1 MTAYTLDGQQVERE
15 RRLRIL
21 EWLLYICGGI
31 VLAVGMLLIVLAGDI
46 TASISAT
53 LIKLAGLLLGI
64 IVAWGLTRA
73 RQLEPAAHLLFVA
86 LAAATFA
93 TGLNSG
99 IDSDALYTL
108 FIPIVGATLLLSPF
122 WSCGYAGLALLVYMS
137 LYVLGPNPADKS
149 ALGLFFN
156 MVLFSGYFGIVA
168 LLSFLA
174 ARGYEQQ
181 LSLSRRQTEELE
193 QARAELEERVTARTQ
208 DIQQA
213 MEDLR
218 LNAET
223 IQQLSAPILPVAD
236 SVLALPLVG
245 ALDSKRAAFM
255 TEQLLAAISRERV
268 RVVLIDITGVPLVD
282 TQVAGAL
289 LRTAQ
294 AVRLLG
300 AEPVLVGM
308 RAEVAQ
314 MLVGLGAD
322 LGDLV
327 SQRDLRG
334 GLAYAFQYMET
345 RDTRAL
351 RS

>member
-1 MTAYTLDGQQVERE
+1 MLF
-15 RRLRIL
+15 
-21 EWLLYICGGI
+21 GG
-31 VLAVGMLLIVLAGDI
+31 
-46 TASISAT
+46 
-53 LIKLAGLLLGI
+53 
-64 IVAWGLTRA
+64 
-73 RQLEPAAHLLFVA
+73 
-86 LAAATFA
+86 
-93 TGLNSG
+93 N
-99 IDSDALYTL
+99 
-108 FIPIVGATLLLSPF
+108 
-122 WSCGYAGLALLVYMS
+122 
-137 LYVLGPNPADKS
+137 
-149 ALGLFFN
+149 
-156 MVLFSGYFGIVA
+156 FGIVA
-168 LLSFLA
+168 LLSYLA
-174 ARGYEQQ
+174 ARGYQLQ
-181 LSLSRRQTEELE
+181 LSMSRRQTEDLE
-193 QARAELEERVTARTQ
+193 QARADLEERVAARTL

-223 IQQLSAPILPVAD
+223 IQQMSAPILPVAD

-245 ALDSKRAAFM
+245 AMDSKRAAFM
-255 TEQLLAAISRERV
+255 TEQLLAAISRERT

-327 SQRDLRG
+327 SLRDLRS
-334 GLAYAFQYMET
+334 GLAYAFQHLER
-345 RDTRAL
+345 RDAQVL